1 MTRAFLLITLVTL
14 IACSTPEGS
23 NTNNQTQ
30 GFMTSSELTEVSGT
44 VTGWNRGAQKVRA
57 GFYVGGSIN
66 DVFASQD
73 VSANGS
79 FKIPLPIS
87 IDATKLYDFPGIGC
101 PTVNVT
107 PGLRSALMTSLG
119 VELAPGGY
127 LGILTYANADIPIVS
142 QPPPVTGTTLVFWI
156 YANQAGSI
164 KGPCPSQNL
173 TSTYD
178 MDIKPGWNSIIVEYT
193 GPQSVLYRTGKT
205 SNKLTWRFIPSPPK
219 LSLDTDNVKLEIG
232 QTHQFK
238 LTAQASDGSVSNP
251 KPIWTSIKP
260 LIATINNDGLVTA
273 KGFGQTEIR
282 ASLNGQTVSSTVNTF
297 GLRTVGGTFTTV
309 GQTQKG
315 TAFQMRYVN
324 TNGSNFN
331 TVAFKV
337 RINGPN
343 GWNNNQPLETTYPAS
358 TVWHWFTVDV
368 VPISGTYTISQDNG
382 SSNNITIDATGS
394 VAPVENVQV
403 TETTTYGTAMTFT
416 SDSVA
421 IFAQA
426 FDVNTGQYVGQRDF
440 LLSAR
445 FFAFGDPL
453 NFTHQNE
460 LHILKTTPTPVDEN
474 SLQEFHVARVKVP
487 ISLKPASNP

>member
-1 MTRAFLLITLVTL
+1 MTRVFLLITLVTL
-14 IACSTPEGS
+14 IACSTPVDL
-23 NTNNQTQ
+23 NTNDQTQ
-30 GFMTSSELTEVSGT
+30 GFATSSELTEISGT
-44 VTGWNRGAQKVRA
+44 LTGWDRGAQKVRA

-79 FKIPLPIS
+79 FKLPLPTN
-87 IDATKLYDFPGIGC
+87 IDATKLYDFPGLGC
-101 PTVNVT
+101 PAVKVT

-119 VELAPGGY
+119 VELAPGRY

-142 QPPPVTGTTLVFWI
+142 QQPLVTGTTLVFWI
-156 YANQAGSI
+156 YANQSGSI
-164 KGPCPSQNL
+164 NGPCPSQNL

-178 MDIKPGWNSIIVEYT
+178 MDIKAGWNSIIVEYT

-238 LTAQASDGSVSNP
+238 LTAQASDGSVSNL
-251 KPIWTSIKP
+251 KPVWTSTKP
-260 LIATINNDGLVTA
+260 LIATINGDGLVTA

-282 ASLNGQTVSSTVNTF
+282 ASLNGQTVSSMVSTF

-309 GQTQKG
+309 GQGQKG

-324 TNGSNFN
+324 ANGSNFN
-331 TVAFKV
+331 AVAFKV

-343 GWNNNQPLETTYPAS
+343 GWNNNQSFETTYPAS
-358 TVWHWFTVDV
+358 AAWHWFTVDIA
-368 VPISGTYTISQDNG
+368 PISGTYTISQDNG
-382 SSNNITIDATGS
+382 SSDSITIDATGS
-394 VAPVENVQV
+394 VTPVENVQV
-403 TETTTYGTAMTFT
+403 TETTTYGTTMTFT
-416 SDSVA
+416 SNSVA
-421 IFAQA
+421 IYART
-426 FDVNTGQYVGQRDF
+426 FDVNTGQYVGLRDF
-440 LLSAR
+440 CLPGR

-453 NFTHQNE
+453 DFTHQNE
-460 LHILKTTPTPVDEN
+460 LHILTTTPTPVDEN